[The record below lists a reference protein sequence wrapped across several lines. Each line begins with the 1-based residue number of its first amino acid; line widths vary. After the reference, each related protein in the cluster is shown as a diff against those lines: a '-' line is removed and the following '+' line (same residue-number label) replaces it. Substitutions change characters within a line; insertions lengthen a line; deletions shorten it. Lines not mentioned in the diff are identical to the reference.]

1 MGNRNLSTQ
10 EAKTGEER
18 SRPAGARE
26 QEHLK
31 TNENPRPTACMFIH
45 ISVRLSVFNSSLAT
59 RFQALSCKIFK
70 NLRLIYVYVI
80 YVFCLKS

>member
-26 QEHLK
+26 QERLK
-31 TNENPRPTACMFIH
+31 TNENSRPTACMFIH
-45 ISVRLSVFNSSLAT
+45 ISCLFISVQQFTCLLVSRPYLVKSLKT
-59 RFQALSCKIFK
+59 LD
-70 NLRLIYVYVI
+70 
-80 YVFCLKS
+80 